1 MRAPVARRP
10 ARCAGFSLLETVIAV
25 ALLAAVMMSLAG
37 GISQS
42 IHHDAVAHGST
53 AAFLLANQQIEAIRN
68 QVQAN
73 PNAVSF
79 IDSDGSTVDLA
90 VNAPQLI
97 DGSGNINF
105 ALTAPTGYEKQ
116 VVLNASGASGQ
127 SETYDV
133 RWNVQHVQSGSATLL
148 LLTVGVQPQNALD
161 SNVVNLHALL
171 P

>member
-1 MRAPVARRP
+1 MPRQRLATDEWPRTCSDPGMPSLPMPFHTAARMRASVARPP

-73 PNAVSF
+73 
-79 IDSDGSTVDLA
+79 
-90 VNAPQLI
+90 
-97 DGSGNINF
+97 
-105 ALTAPTGYEKQ
+105 
-116 VVLNASGASGQ
+116 
-127 SETYDV
+127 
-133 RWNVQHVQSGSATLL
+133 
-148 LLTVGVQPQNALD
+148 
-161 SNVVNLHALL
+161 
-171 P
+171 